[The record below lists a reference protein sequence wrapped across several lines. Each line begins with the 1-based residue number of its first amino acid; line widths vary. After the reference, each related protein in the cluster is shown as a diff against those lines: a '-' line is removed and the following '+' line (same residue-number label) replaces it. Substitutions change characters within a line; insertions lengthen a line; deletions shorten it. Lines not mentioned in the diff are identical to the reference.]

1 MPYFILPVLWAVC
14 VCAGSPLLIVR
25 RWRPLGIW
33 FIVASTASF
42 LGAMSFS
49 VIFPILTLLILKVL
63 NQPDK
68 NWLAVIAWLIGMLAG
83 GIAGSD
89 LRALCVKSFA
99 YLSRSNR
106 NAAAE

>member
-42 LGAMSFS
+42 LGAMSLS

-83 GIAGSD
+83 GIAGAFWSASIARK
-89 LRALCVKSFA
+89 LIGK
-99 YLSRSNR
+99 LSRI
-106 NAAAE
+106 